1 MKKLLFVLALSVAGT
16 IFGAEQKYLLPI
28 GSNVNNRP
36 AEVSV
41 IISSLDTWA
50 RLEDKF
56 TFQPPSRLEDVIR
69 YRTEKL
75 FENYQVPKG
84 FERGEFAL
92 NVQVT
97 PGPFSQSIFHF
108 QKNDS
113 KWTVPTEV
121 LKVKL
126 DYGAGIGWVIPGIR
140 LIELDVEDST
150 GVHHF
155 SSDNVDGY
163 DSACFF
169 GVQNEAL
176 KQSAAVV
183 LKEYAVPE
191 FQAAIGLK
199 WGRITFRAQDGYG
212 TFNVLD
218 GLLVDVSTPPPAFMD
233 SLRAPEMSPVT
244 SGPKISRIFRK
255 GNTTEI
261 TVSAEAG
268 SKAYLEFAEV
278 LSGAWNAV
286 PAYSVPLSL
295 QTGQNTFAH
304 TTESPA
310 TFYRLRIAGNP
321 GQ

>member
-1 MKKLLFVLALSVAGT
+1 MTLMIFYTIIPTESSSCVHEGWTHSVNSLLWKTGGEGGEKAVKQGQKQDIKTFKTLAFFGLQKLADSFTTLPGLEEEEYGLQVMIDTGPYTTVLFVVQFTNG
-16 IFGAEQKYLLPI
+16 K
-28 GSNVNNRP
+28 
-36 AEVSV
+36 
-41 IISSLDTWA
+41 WA
-50 RLEDKF
+50 
-56 TFQPPSRLEDVIR
+56 
-69 YRTEKL
+69 
-75 FENYQVPKG
+75 
-84 FERGEFAL
+84 
-92 NVQVT
+92 
-97 PGPFSQSIFHF
+97 
-108 QKNDS
+108 
-113 KWTVPTEV
+113 VPTEV

-140 LIELDVEDST
+140 LIELNVEDST

-155 SSDNVDGY
+155 STDNIDGY

-191 FQAAIGLK
+191 FQKSIGLK
-199 WGRITFRAQDGYG
+199 WGRLTFRAQDGCG

-218 GLLVDVSTPPPAFMD
+218 GSLVDVSTLPPAFLN

-244 SGPKISRIFRK
+244 SGPKISRISRK

-268 SKAYLEFAEV
+268 SKAYLEFAQS
-278 LSGAWNAV
+278 LSGTWNAV
-286 PAYSVPLSL
+286 PAYPVLLSL
-295 QTGQNTFAH
+295 QTGQSTFTH

-310 TFYRLRIAGNP
+310 TFYRLRID
-321 GQ
+321 